1 MRFVDAPV
9 FIKWMSASTK
19 GLSLEAAIS
28 GYILYRIENMEPAA
42 TTTIV
47 KDEVLIWLSHYKAN
61 ALPIF
66 IKALRSLYSLDI
78 IPPTL
83 EDQENAYNMYGKLFL
98 GLSDLISSA
107 VMKRLNLT
115 EICTPDEGF
124 EKSGFK
130 AVFYE
135 LAETDDF
142 REFTDFLKNKNY
154 NLAF

>member
-115 EICTPDEGF
+115 RNMH
-124 EKSGFK
+124 SG
-130 AVFYE
+130 
-135 LAETDDF
+135 
-142 REFTDFLKNKNY
+142 
-154 NLAF
+154 